1 MSQPLYPRR
10 PQRRAK
16 KSRRL
21 LLLALAAVFLVSTA
35 GTIVVAYHAHHS
47 IIKNARGLRNIQVDH
62 VLLQT
67 GSPFYTYEDSGKNII
82 ASPGID
88 VSTFQGEIDWQAVKE
103 SGAEFAIIRA
113 AYRGYETGR
122 LVPDDTFEKNIQG
135 AADAGLQV
143 GVYLYSQA
151 LNEAEAEEEADYLL
165 DLIRDYPVG
174 YPVVYDQEEYSAG
187 QTRTDGLSGEQATLN
202 ALAFCRRIYK
212 AGYLPMIYVNTDWA
226 HNMYDMEKLDHYPV
240 WYADYTASPSL
251 PGGFAMWQYTDE
263 GRISGIEGPVD
274 LNLLFLPAE

>member
-16 KSRRL
+16 KSRWL

-35 GTIVVAYHAHHS
+35 VTIFVAYRAHHS
-47 IIKNARGLRNIQVDH
+47 IIKNTLGLRNIQVDH

-67 GSPFYTYEDSGKNII
+67 GGPFYTYADSGENII

-88 VSTFQGEIDWQAVKE
+88 VSTFQGEIDWQAVKAA
-103 SGAEFAIIRA
+103 GAEFAIIRA

-165 DLIRDYPVG
+165 DLIRGYPVG
-174 YPVVYDQEEYSAG
+174 YPVVYDQEEYTAG

-240 WYADYTASPSL
+240 WYADYTTSPSL